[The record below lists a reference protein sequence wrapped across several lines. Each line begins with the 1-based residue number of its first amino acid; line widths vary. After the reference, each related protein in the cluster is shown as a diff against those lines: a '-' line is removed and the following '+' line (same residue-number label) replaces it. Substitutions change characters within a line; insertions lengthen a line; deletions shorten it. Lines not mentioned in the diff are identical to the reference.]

1 MKSIESVGW
10 ESGIMNVTPELASD
24 LLKTNSIN
32 RTLRK
37 GVVKKYAL
45 SMKAGHWQISPDPIC
60 IDSSGVLLN
69 GQHRLHAVIEAAAK
83 IPMFFMEGVKRDVF
97 KVMDR
102 GAPRNFSDALG
113 IDRKLSEVARLYA
126 SIFSMTNI
134 GASSIP
140 DYMVKEA
147 AELLSE
153 AHDLLPRSTTKV
165 FRSAP
170 FRLAACCRIL
180 LDPSC
185 ESYVVGQYI
194 ALCHADFDSM
204 SAASKAVAAS
214 VMSGRIT
221 AGGSDVQRS
230 LFARAWVMFDPDKK
244 NNAKVQIKDPT
255 SIIMGLRELLGV
267 QDPV

>member
-1 MKSIESVGW
+1 MKSIESAGW
-10 ESGIMNVTPELASD
+10 ESGIANVSPQLATE

-32 RTLRK
+32 RTLRR

-45 SMKAGHWQISPDPIC
+45 SMRSGNWQLSPDPIC
-60 IDSSGVLLN
+60 VDSKGILLN
-69 GQHRLHAVIEAAAK
+69 GQHRLHAVIEAAK
-83 IPMFFMEGVKRDVF
+83 TIPMLLMNGIKRETF
-97 KVMDR
+97 AVMDR

-113 IDRKLSEVARLYA
+113 IDRKLAEVARLYA

-134 GASSIP
+134 GASAIP

-147 AELLSE
+147 AELLQDT
-153 AHDLLPRSTTKV
+153 HDLLPRSTTKV

-170 FRLAACCRIL
+170 FRLAACCRML

-185 ESYVVGQYI
+185 EGYVVGQYI

-204 SAASKAVAAS
+204 TPATKAVAAA
-214 VMSGRIT
+214 VMSGRLS
-221 AGGSDVQRS
+221 ACGGDHQRS
-230 LFARAWVMFDPDKK
+230 LFARAWVMFDQSKQ

-255 SIIMGLRELLGV
+255 SLIMSLRDSFGIQEES
-267 QDPV
+267 